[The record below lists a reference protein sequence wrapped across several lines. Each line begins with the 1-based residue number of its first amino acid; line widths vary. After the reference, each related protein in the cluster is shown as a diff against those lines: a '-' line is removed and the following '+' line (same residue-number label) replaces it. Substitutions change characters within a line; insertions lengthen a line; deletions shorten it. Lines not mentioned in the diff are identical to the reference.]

1 MHHVVQA
8 GFCAVLLVVV
18 AASVRAQSMA
28 DLERAEAALEVAW
41 AATPIQTRTAVLVTA
56 PPQGFGIYGPH
67 PTSTFAP
74 GESIVAYAEPVGF
87 GYREAGPGLWQF
99 GFDVDLLVKTAD
111 GQILGGQE
119 GFEQLVMTSR
129 TRNREFM
136 LTLTLELS
144 GAAPGDYVVEYTL
157 HDLASGKV
165 GKFSLP
171 FAIAAH

>member
-1 MHHVVQA
+1 MRHSAEA
-8 GFCAVLLVVV
+8 GLLAVLL
-18 AASVRAQSMA
+18 ATGATGALAQSLA
-28 DLERAEAALEVAW
+28 ELERAEAALETVW
-41 AATPIQTRTAVLVTA
+41 AATPLQTRTAVLVAA
-56 PPQGFGIYGPH
+56 PPQGFGIYEPH

-74 GESIVAYAEPVGF
+74 VEPIVAYAEPVGF

-119 GFEQLVMTSR
+119 GFEQLAMTSR

-136 LTLTLELS
+136 LTLTLDLS
-144 GAAPGDYVVEYTL
+144 GAAPGNYVVEYTL

-165 GKFSLP
+165 GRFSLP
-171 FAIAAH
+171 FAIADR